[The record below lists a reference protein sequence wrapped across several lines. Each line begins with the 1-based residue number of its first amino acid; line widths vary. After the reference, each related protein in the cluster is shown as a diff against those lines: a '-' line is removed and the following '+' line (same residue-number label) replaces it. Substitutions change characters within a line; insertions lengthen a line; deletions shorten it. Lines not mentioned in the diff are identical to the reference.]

1 MDLSVETNC
10 SFFNSKTDCMR
21 RIWATREESGHRLV
35 FNHFFTNKYGESLY
49 RACNWYERS
58 IGA

>member
-10 SFFNSKTDCMR
+10 SFFNSKTDYMR
-21 RIWATREESGHRLV
+21 RKWATREESGHRLV
-35 FNHFFTNKYGESLY
+35 FNHFVANKYSESLY
-49 RACNWYERS
+49 RECSWSKRS

>member
-21 RIWATREESGHRLV
+21 RKWATSEETGHRLV
-35 FNHFFTNKYGESLY
+35 FNHFFANKYRKAL
-49 RACNWYERS
+49 
-58 IGA
+58 